1 VRDAF
6 ARFAT
11 AASHWVGSP
20 ASFVVHL
27 VVVAGWLVLGPR
39 FGWSDT
45 WQLAMT
51 TALTVA
57 TELVAV
63 LIANAQNRDARALH
77 AKLDELIRVTSAAR
91 DELIELEDAPEATV
105 EAVRRE
111 IKEGCHG
118 AD

>member
-6 ARFAT
+6 TRFAA

-20 ASFVVHL
+20 ASFVLHL
-27 VVVAGWLVLGPR
+27 AVIAAWLALGPR

-45 WQLAMT
+45 WQLVMT

-63 LIANAQNRDARALH
+63 LIANAQNRDAKALH
-77 AKLDELIRVTSAAR
+77 AKLDELIRVSQAAR
-91 DELIELEDAPEATV
+91 NELIELEDAPEATV
-105 EAVRRE
+105 AAVRDE
-111 IKEGCHG
+111 TKGS
-118 AD
+118 